1 MPRQTVFN
9 PLYYFF
15 MKSFLKDVKYARGVE
30 KKFTVLLS
38 AADEQKVDVLYIS
51 DIGCGLFGNEPSS
64 VGR

>member
-1 MPRQTVFN
+1 
-9 PLYYFF
+9 